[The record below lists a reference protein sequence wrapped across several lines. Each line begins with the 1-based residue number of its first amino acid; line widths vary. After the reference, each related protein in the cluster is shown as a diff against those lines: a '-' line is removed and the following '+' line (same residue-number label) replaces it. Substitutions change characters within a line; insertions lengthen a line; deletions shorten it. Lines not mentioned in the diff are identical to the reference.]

1 MDPSNIKQIAGRAGR
16 LSSNY
21 SVGKVTAWQEVDL
34 AYVRAVMQYDV
45 PAIKSAGIFPSVEQI
60 EHFSMHF
67 EKLRAVELQLAAARA
82 SEDTSDKETVVP
94 VVDGTVSG
102 ASNSLVGDATPAM
115 LSVTSLAA
123 LDEKKFRLSGVLEK
137 FVQLSRLEGR
147 YHLCEHQDMVAIS
160 NWLQTIPL
168 SIADRFIF
176 ATAPVNLNDNVT
188 MHSLYEFAAKYALS
202 QPVALNIRLSREKP
216 RDLEEFANLCLRHN
230 ILDLYVWL
238 AHRFP
243 KYFIEAENCAEQKNF
258 AIKQIEDYL
267 RDASTGTEYTHE
279 RSYVR
284 TRAGLKAKIP
294 DVASDEIRNKVIENL
309 SKIRPED
316 MFIVPESA
324 TAPQPRTADQRSRY
338 GRSGGRGTG
347 RGSGSGA
354 HHGAHRGGPS
364 HHRRDQA
371 APRKE
376 PAAAPTEAKR
386 LVQATTA

>member
-82 SEDTSDKETVVP
+82 SEDASNSEKEIV
-94 VVDGTVSG
+94 VSG
-102 ASNSLVGDATPAM
+102 ADGSLAKVVPPA
-115 LSVTSLAA
+115 LAA

-284 TRAGLKAKIP
+284 TRSGLKAKIP
-294 DVASDEIRNKVIENL
+294 DVASDDIRNKVIENL

-324 TAPQPRTADQRSRY
+324 TAPQPRGADKQSRF
-338 GRSGGRGTG
+338 GRGGGRGAG
-347 RGSGSGA
+347 RGGAGGRHSGPRSGSA
-354 HHGAHRGGPS
+354 QHHRGPATA
-364 HHRRDQA
+364 RKDANLTPAEPQRVVQA
-371 APRKE
+371 A
-376 PAAAPTEAKR
+376 T
-386 LVQATTA
+386 V